1 MKKDRREKKKHQSTH
16 TQKTLK
22 TLMHIKAN
30 EKFFI
35 SVNRAIHAYSRYVTI
50 LISKKTVTRKQTNHL
65 NCSSVATLPLALASV
80 TEVGTGLSN

>member
-1 MKKDRREKKKHQSTH
+1 
-16 TQKTLK
+16 
-22 TLMHIKAN
+22 MHIKAN
-30 EKFFI
+30 ENFFI
-35 SVNRAIHAYSRYVTI
+35 SVNRAIQAYSRYVSI